1 MAKRGRKLKY
11 ETPED
16 FEKAAMRVLED
27 CKADDG
33 PVPTVLWLEYKMD
46 VDFYRYLERKEFCDT
61 VTRIKK
67 IAAALYEQKANR
79 RIIDPKIAAMK
90 LAHEDEYAPL
100 VQKVDMKSEATINS
114 KTFDDLFKKA
124 QALTPSVK
132 DNLIAELRSIVHS
145 GEGES

>member
-16 FEKAAMRVLED
+16 FEKAAMKVLEE
-27 CKADDG
+27 CKDDEG

-67 IAAALYEQKANR
+67 RAAALYEQKANR

-90 LAHEDEYAPL
+90 LAHEEEYTPV
-100 VQKVDMKSEATINS
+100 VQKVDMKSETTINS
-114 KTFDDLFKKA
+114 KTFDELFKKA
-124 QALTPSVK
+124 QSLPPSGK
-132 DNLIAELRSIVHS
+132 DNLIEQLRSIV
-145 GEGES
+145 ESED

>member
-46 VDFYRYLERKEFCDT
+46 VDFYDYMNRPQFSDT
-61 VTRIKK
+61 ATRIKK
-67 IAAALYEQKANR
+67 RALALYEQKANR
-79 RIIDPKIAAMK
+79 RVIDSKIAGMR
-90 LAHEDEYAPL
+90 LAHERDYAPV
-100 VQKVDMKSEATINS
+100 VQQVDVKSDTTIHS
-114 KTFDDLFKKA
+114 KTFDELFKKA
-124 QALTPSVK
+124 QALTPTGR
-132 DNLIAELRSIVHS
+132 DNLVEELKSIVS
-145 GEGES
+145 VEGEE